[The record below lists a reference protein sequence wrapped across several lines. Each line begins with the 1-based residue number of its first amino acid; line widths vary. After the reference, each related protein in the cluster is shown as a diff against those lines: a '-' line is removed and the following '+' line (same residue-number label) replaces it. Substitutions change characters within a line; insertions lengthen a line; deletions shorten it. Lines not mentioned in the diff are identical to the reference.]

1 MNRDG
6 WDVPQRQ
13 SAAGLF
19 VFFVRSAIIVLKGA
33 WPVLLVF
40 LFRGKSKDGNE
51 ILFGLVAITILVLVR
66 SLVGFYYFTFHI
78 AGTDLL
84 IKKGLFRK
92 KQISIP
98 LERIQSVHIERTLL
112 HQLLNISRLRIDT
125 AGSSKTEATID
136 AIASRKAESFKTYLL
151 QHKESIPEGVT
162 APTEDLQPLIRL
174 SNVDLLKLGLTSNH
188 IQTFF
193 VILAF
198 CISMLQNLEEIFGE
212 RVIELLKESSAFFTI
227 QAILALAI
235 VVLVASVI
243 VSVIRTVIAFFDFEL
258 MKTPQGYRIKSG
270 LLHTRQFLVPYRK
283 IQLYSWKANW
293 IRRRVHLY
301 TLEFHQATRDAVGKK
316 QRLKVPVT
324 KQPMIDT
331 LLQPYHPDIHD
342 EADSVHTI
350 SKVYPFRRTLIP
362 ALPVTIFT
370 SLIFYPW
377 LETDALWFG
386 LLLPVWFVQAWYF
399 QKHFRLFIAAD
410 ALQVLQGVWGR
421 EVKLMRWYQLQH
433 CEMRQSLYQRS
444 KGLATVILYTA
455 GGSVKLPFISLQL
468 ANSVCNYALYKT
480 ESNKEPWM

>member
-13 SAAGLF
+13 SAVGLF
-19 VFFVRSAIIVLKGA
+19 VFFARSAIIVLKGA

-40 LFRGKSKDGNE
+40 LFKGKSKNGNE
-51 ILFGLVAITILVLVR
+51 FLYVLIAITTLVLIR

-84 IKKGLFRK
+84 IKKGFLRK

-112 HQLLNISRLRIDT
+112 HQVLNISRLKIDT
-125 AGSSKTEATID
+125 AGSAKTEATID
-136 AIASRKAESFKTYLL
+136 AIDSRKAESFKSYLL
-151 QHKESIPEGVT
+151 QYRDRRFEDT
-162 APTEDLQPLIRL
+162 TTPTEDLHPLIRL
-174 SNVDLLKLGLTSNH
+174 SNIDLLKLGLTSNH

-212 RVIELLKESSAFFTI
+212 RMIELLKESSAFFTI
-227 QAILALAI
+227 QAILGLAI
-235 VVLVASVI
+235 VVLIASVI

-258 MKTPQGYRIKSG
+258 VETSQGYRIKFG

-293 IRRRVHLY
+293 IRRKIHLF
-301 TLEFHQATRDAVGKK
+301 TLEFHQATRDVVGKK
-316 QRLKVPVT
+316 QRFKVPVT
-324 KQPMIDT
+324 KQSMIDT
-331 LLQPYHPDIHD
+331 LLQPYHPDIHNQA
-342 EADSVHTI
+342 ESVHRI

-362 ALPVTIFT
+362 ALPVTIVA
-370 SLIFYPW
+370 SLVFYPW
-377 LETDALWFG
+377 FGINVGWFG
-386 LLLPVWFVQAWYF
+386 LLLPVWFAQAWYF
-399 QKHFRLFIAAD
+399 QKQFRLYIAAD
-410 ALQVLQGVWGR
+410 AIQILQGVWGR

-433 CEMRQSLYQRS
+433 CEVRQSIYQRS

-468 ANSVCNYALYKT
+468 ANSVCNYALYKAERNT
-480 ESNKEPWM
+480 EPWM

>member
-40 LFRGKSKDGNE
+40 FLRGKSKDGNE
-51 ILFGLVAITILVLVR
+51 ILYVLIGITTLVLLR
-66 SLVGFYYFTFHI
+66 SLIGFYYFTFHVE
-78 AGTDLL
+78 GTDLL
-84 IKKGLFRK
+84 IKKGLLRK

-98 LERIQSVHIERTLL
+98 LGRIQSVHIEQTLL
-112 HQLLNISRLRIDT
+112 HQLLNISRLKIDT
-125 AGSSKTEATID
+125 AGSAKTEATID
-136 AIASRKAESFKTYLL
+136 AIASRKAESFKSYLL
-151 QHKESIPEGVT
+151 QHKEGVSYQQE
-162 APTEDLQPLIRL
+162 ASPADLPPLIRL
-174 SNVDLLKLGLTSNH
+174 SYIDLLKLGLTSNH

-198 CISMLQNLEEIFGE
+198 CISMLQNLEEVFGE
-212 RVIELLKESSAFFTI
+212 KVIELLKESSAFFTI
-227 QAILALAI
+227 QAILGLTILALI
-235 VVLVASVI
+235 ASVI
-243 VSVIRTVIAFFDFEL
+243 VSVIRTVIRFFDFEL
-258 MKTPQGYRIKSG
+258 MKTSQGYRIKSG

-293 IRRRVHLY
+293 IRRRIHLF
-301 TLEFHQATRDAVGKK
+301 TLEFHQATRDVVGKK
-316 QRLKVPVT
+316 QRFKVPVT
-324 KQPMIDT
+324 NQFMIDT

-342 EADSVHTI
+342 QADSVHGI
-350 SKVYPFRRTLIP
+350 SKVYPFRRMLIP
-362 ALPVTIFT
+362 ALPVTVIT
-370 SLIFYPW
+370 ALIFYPW
-377 LETDALWFG
+377 LGADACWFG
-386 LLLPVWFVQAWYF
+386 LLLPVWFTQAWYF
-399 QKHFRLFIAAD
+399 QKNFRLFIAAD

-433 CEMRQSLYQRS
+433 FELRQSIYQRS

-468 ANSVCNYALYKT
+468 AHSVCNYALYKT
-480 ESNKEPWM
+480 ESSQEPWM